1 MPPEW
6 CLASRNPGLPASGS
20 RPAWLLVRPRSSRSV
35 HTNRDRLIVYQSC
48 DACDP
53 PVGGR
58 PLPPQHPRARIS
70 GPFPRPGRSASAAP
84 SPSLRHEIR
93 VIKRRVRLRGIM
105 RPASW
110 ARRTSSGRSCWAPRG
125 RGPAP
130 CGPGP
135 GPGGP
140 GGPGPGRHRRPAGR
154 AGADPH
160 ASGTETDPGPA
171 VGPRSRC
178 GHRSGSPLPLIVR
191 DVYVQDRGRCRGPV
205 MSMRSMTSART
216 VRTHLSA

>member
-135 GPGGP
+135 GAPVP
-140 GGPGPGRHRRPAGR
+140 
-154 AGADPH
+154 DPV
-160 ASGTETDPGPA
+160 DP
-171 VGPRSRC
+171 VGPVRVATGGRP
-178 GHRSGSPLPLIVR
+178 GEPALIPTLPVR
-191 DVYVQDRGRCRGPV
+191 KPIPVLPSDPDPDAATGPV
-205 MSMRSMTSART
+205 PPSRS
-216 VRTHLSA
+216 